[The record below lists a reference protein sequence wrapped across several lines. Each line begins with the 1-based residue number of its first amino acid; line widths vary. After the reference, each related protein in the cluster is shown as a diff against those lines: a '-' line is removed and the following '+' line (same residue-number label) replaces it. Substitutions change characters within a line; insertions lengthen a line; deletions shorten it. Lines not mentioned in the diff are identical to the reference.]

1 MQLIITTS
9 PDLFLFLPLQASQ
22 NTELP
27 QLRIAVVVRKSDYI
41 KLCDTNLCNITKSII
56 ELTKDTIFDNSR
68 KQECMLTRYNSEN
81 ISRIKQ
87 SLLVFMM
94 KQRIVR
100 YYIV

>member
-41 KLCDTNLCNITKSII
+41 KLCDTNLCNITKS
-56 ELTKDTIFDNSR
+56 
-68 KQECMLTRYNSEN
+68 
-81 ISRIKQ
+81 
-87 SLLVFMM
+87 
-94 KQRIVR
+94 
-100 YYIV
+100 